1 MTDFRFSLV
10 TLEAVTTVVVV
21 VVVVAVTIE
30 LREFAALSFS
40 AANTATAKS

>member
-10 TLEAVTTVVVV
+10 TLDAVTTVVVV

-30 LREFAALSFS
+30 LREFVVLSFS
-40 AANTATAKS
+40 AANTATATS